1 MALYLAY
8 IQPFREYLTLQVLG
22 GGYSDYVWHDAQG
35 AWNTDRLTRVLKRET
50 QKRLG
55 VTLHTLDYRHT
66 AVGLGRVYV
75 GESFSKGY
83 QDDIGEVDEAE
94 VEDDGEDVIELQ
106 NSRTTAMG
114 VGNYSVPIDIVQ
126 HLSVRSIDAFR
137 PLSAAWH
144 KFLGVDGT
152 GEVRRTAVASSTR
165 RKRPMRASMSEL
177 ALLPRDKE
185 ARVEDPR
192 KDKIRTALQ
201 QVLGTQEVGF
211 RSVEQEQA
219 MHAVLDGQNPLV
231 IVLPTGGGKSLLF
244 TVPAVV
250 EQTGVTVVVVP
261 YQALINNLVERIQ
274 SSGVECIEWKHG
286 ENNPASVVV

>member
-8 IQPFREYLTLQVLG
+8 IQPFRKYLTLQVLG

-55 VTLHTLDYRHT
+55 VMLHTLDYWHT

-75 GESFSKGY
+75 RESFSKGY

-94 VEDDGEDVIELQ
+94 VEDDGEDIIKLQ

-114 VGNYSVPIDIVQ
+114 VGNYSVPIDIVK
-126 HLSVRSIDAFR
+126 HLSVRSINAFR

-152 GEVRRTAVASSTR
+152 GE
-165 RKRPMRASMSEL
+165 ASMSGL

-185 ARVEDPR
+185 VRVEDLR
-192 KDKIRTALQ
+192 KDKICTALQ

-231 IVLPTGGGKSLLF
+231 VVLPTGGGKSLLF
-244 TVPAVV
+244 TVLAVV

-261 YQALINNLVERIQ
+261 YQALINNLVERI
-274 SSGVECIEWKHG
+274 
-286 ENNPASVVV
+286 